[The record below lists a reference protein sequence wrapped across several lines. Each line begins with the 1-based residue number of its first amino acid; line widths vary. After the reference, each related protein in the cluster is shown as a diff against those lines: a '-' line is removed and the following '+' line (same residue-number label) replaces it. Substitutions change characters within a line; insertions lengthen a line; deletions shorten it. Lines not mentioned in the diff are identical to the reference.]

1 MGDTVVSGNKGTG
14 FDKKARAVGGA
25 SVFQFEN
32 PFFIVTLGASYTTTK
47 AHFVSFQ

>member
-1 MGDTVVSGNKGTG
+1 MGDTVVSGNEGTV

-25 SVFQFEN
+25 SIFRFEN
-32 PFFIVTLGASYTTTK
+32 PFFIVTLGASYTTAK